1 MNNYILDYL
10 DDTFKKYHIYSKTEN
25 YLYDM
30 VSIISED
37 SGLYM
42 NLYFTHQPQ
51 NDDSNIIIF
60 KGNRNIE
67 SYLPND
73 AMIYAIIENDDAQI
87 SISRYIAS
95 KDDNLLLHYIILNL
109 KHIKDYWFGK
119 ISAKDFVNVM
129 RNIK

>member
-1 MNNYILDYL
+1 MDYL
-10 DDTFKKYHIYSKTEN
+10 DDVFKKYHIYSKTEN

-30 VSIISED
+30 VIITSED

-60 KGNRNIE
+60 KGNRNIG

-87 SISRYIAS
+87 SISQYIAS
-95 KDDNLLLHYIILNL
+95 KDDNLLLHYIILNS
-109 KHIKDYWFGK
+109 IF
-119 ISAKDFVNVM
+119 AQN
-129 RNIK
+129 NIE